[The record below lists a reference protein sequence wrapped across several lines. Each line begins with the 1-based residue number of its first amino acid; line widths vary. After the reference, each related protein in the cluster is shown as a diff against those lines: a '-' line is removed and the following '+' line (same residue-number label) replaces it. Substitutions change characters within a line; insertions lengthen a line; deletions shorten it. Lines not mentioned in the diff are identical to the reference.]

1 MDNVYEPEMIKTIEE
16 IISIDDSF
24 FDLGANEGY
33 FSVLA
38 AKIVGEKGLV
48 YAVEPQSRLQEIVKR
63 NFKTNK
69 IDNYRII
76 QKSHFKQRGYCSIF
90 L

>member
-48 YAVEPQSRLQEIVKR
+48 YAVRATIKIAR
-63 NFKTNK
+63 N
-69 IDNYRII
+69 
-76 QKSHFKQRGYCSIF
+76 S
-90 L
+90 